1 MALAHQILP
10 QLILILFQCPRVKIR
25 CSIHPNLTSNDLGS
39 KSCSL
44 PSNIC
49 QIQATLF
56 GNTTPH
62 PPIDSRTVRPK
73 TRWRKGWRRPFWAV
87 FAPFCTVFA
96 PFRTIFAPFRI
107 VLNRF
112 RTVSS
117 AERCEKFAKTCEN
130 FAKIPRK
137 FANRLFCHFIFA
149 HRCSVWPQQHWWTSE
164 SKKRPD
170 LSSTLH
176 IVIKNMVHNK
186 RYGSIN

>member
-1 MALAHQILP
+1 MFLSP
-10 QLILILFQCPRVKIR
+10 
-25 CSIHPNLTSNDLGS
+25 
-39 KSCSL
+39 SL

-56 GNTTPH
+56 GNTP

-130 FAKIPRK
+130 FGKIPRK
-137 FANRLFCHFIFA
+137 FANRLFQIRYKYCFDMSKADTQTSPLMGWSQKPLRLYNVSIESGCSGGCFCTRSLGHSVSRYSLQHCH
-149 HRCSVWPQQHWWTSE
+149 
-164 SKKRPD
+164 
-170 LSSTLH
+170 
-176 IVIKNMVHNK
+176 
-186 RYGSIN
+186 

>member
-1 MALAHQILP
+1 MVEQCRKKVVH
-10 QLILILFQCPRVKIR
+10 ILFCAM
-25 CSIHPNLTSNDLGS
+25 LTSH
-39 KSCSL
+39 SL

-56 GNTTPH
+56 GNTTT

-137 FANRLFCHFIFA
+137 FANRLLHWKKKLKPKIMTPRA
-149 HRCSVWPQQHWWTSE
+149 KDRRVRPWKASTVQQ
-164 SKKRPD
+164 KRAQ
-170 LSSTLH
+170 STKD
-176 IVIKNMVHNK
+176 IM
-186 RYGSIN
+186 SPFST